1 VTVGEGVAADSFVT
15 PEQYTAEQSERI
27 ESSRGPLLIAS
38 CRSGSFLATRVVE
51 RYEALLGAERGGAG
65 IQYLDGVD
73 HHFSD
78 SENIIRLERDVSG
91 CDVFLFQAL
100 YDPTCEFTVDQNYM
114 AFLNAVRAFRE
125 WGANHVTAVLPYLAY
140 ARQDRPTQGRREST
154 TAKLMADLGLQ
165 AGIDRLV
172 TWHPHSGQIHGFY
185 GGMPVHALGV
195 PSFFVGAYQRFR
207 GRDDVVVVAPD
218 TGVSKLV
225 FELGRE
231 LGLRSVV
238 AAKYRPRPEEAVI
251 SQIMGNLTGAEV
263 AIVLDDMIS
272 SGGTVYGAVTKLV
285 ETSDIGKVYI
295 GVSHNLCME
304 RAYDRLLEL
313 YEHYGLQEVLVTNT
327 IPQTEEF
334 EALPFLSVRCLST
347 PLAHVVNRIHYNR
360 PVDDVLLRED

>member
-1 VTVGEGVAADSFVT
+1 MTLQEGVAANSFVT
-15 PEQYTAEQSERI
+15 PEQYAREQSERF

-38 CRSGSFLATRVVE
+38 CRSGAYLAGRVVKS
-51 RYEALLGAERGGAG
+51 YQTSLGAEGAHRA
-65 IQYLDGVD
+65 IQHLDRID
-73 HHFSD
+73 HRFSD
-78 SENIIRLERDVSG
+78 SESIIRLEHDVSG

-100 YDPTCEFTVDQNYM
+100 YDPTLKSTVDQNYL

-140 ARQDRPTQGRREST
+140 ARQDRPTRGRREST

-172 TWHPHSGQIHGFY
+172 TWDPHCGQIHGFY

-195 PSFFVGAYQRFR
+195 LSFFAGVYDRFR

-225 FELGRE
+225 FQLGRE
-231 LGLRSVV
+231 LGLRTVV
-238 AAKYRPRPEEAVI
+238 ASKYRPRPEEAVV
-251 SQIMGNLTGAEV
+251 SQIMGNLAGARV
-263 AIVLDDMIS
+263 AVVLDDMIS
-272 SGGTVYGAVTKLV
+272 SGGTVYSAATKLV
-285 ETSDIGKVYI
+285 ETSDIEAIYV

-304 RAYDRLLEL
+304 KAYHRLVEL
-313 YEHYGLQEVLVTNT
+313 HEHYGLQEVLVTNT
-327 IPQTEEF
+327 VPQTQAF
-334 EALPFLSVRCLST
+334 EALPFLVVRCLST

-360 PVDDVLLRED
+360 PVDEMFVWES

>member
-1 VTVGEGVAADSFVT
+1 MAVQKGVEADLFVT
-15 PEQYTAEQSERI
+15 PEQYASEQSGRI

-38 CRSGSFLATRVVE
+38 CRSGSYLAARVV
-51 RYEALLGAERGGAG
+51 RSYHALMGPEGAHSA
-65 IQYLDGVD
+65 IQYLDGID
-73 HHFSD
+73 GRFSD
-78 SENIIRLERDVSG
+78 SENVIRLERDVSG

-100 YDPTCEFTVDQNYM
+100 YDPTCEFSVDQNYM

-154 TAKLMADLGLQ
+154 TAKLMADLGVQ

-185 GGMPVHALGV
+185 GGMPVHALGM
-195 PSFFVGAYQRFR
+195 PGFFVGAYSRFR

-218 TGVSKLV
+218 AGVSKLV
-225 FELGRE
+225 FQLGRE
-231 LGLRSVV
+231 LDLRSVV
-238 AAKYRPRPEEAVI
+238 ASKYRPRPEEAVV
-251 SQIMGNLTGAEV
+251 SQIMGNVTGARV

-285 ETSDIGKVYI
+285 ETSSVEEVYV

-304 RAYDRLLEL
+304 KAYHRMMEL
-313 YEHYGLQEVLVTNT
+313 YEHYGLRELLVTNT
-327 IPQTEEF
+327 IPQTDDFNE
-334 EALPFLSVRCLST
+334 LPFLSVRCLSA

-360 PVDDVLLRED
+360 PVDEVSVWEI